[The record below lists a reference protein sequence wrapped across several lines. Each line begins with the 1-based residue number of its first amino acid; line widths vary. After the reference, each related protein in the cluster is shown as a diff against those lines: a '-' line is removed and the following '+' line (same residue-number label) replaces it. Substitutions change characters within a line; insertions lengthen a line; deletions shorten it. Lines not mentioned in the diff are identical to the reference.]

1 MSSINIPYYINIGYI
16 CYSKFFFFF
25 FFYMLT
31 QEGGGIRTS
40 DLRFMKRGLQP
51 IELLIGSIC
60 YSKLN

>member
-25 FFYMLT
+25 FDMFT

-51 IELLIGSIC
+51 IELLIGGIC